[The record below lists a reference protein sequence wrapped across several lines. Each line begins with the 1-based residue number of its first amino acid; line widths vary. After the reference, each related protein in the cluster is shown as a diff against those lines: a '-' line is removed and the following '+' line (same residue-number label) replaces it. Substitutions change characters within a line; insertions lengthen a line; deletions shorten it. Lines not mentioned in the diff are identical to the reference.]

1 MDEKKYIISKKN
13 YWLII
18 VSLIVIIIGFLFM
31 LGEPSGEVFNPDIF
45 STRRI
50 VIGPMT
56 AFAGFVLM
64 IGAILYKP
72 KKQDK

>member
-18 VSLIVIIIGFLFM
+18 VSLIVIIIGFLLM